1 MIRKDSDSELNL
13 HHRSQKEACKSVKA
27 KLDCMHRV
35 CVVHFLQLEIS
46 LHSIFSKAKI
56 KRQNSDFTRPLHS
69 GTWDL
74 CDLGDVAQLLQRSSI

>member
-56 KRQNSDFTRPLHS
+56 KRQTVTLRDPWIQGH
-69 GTWDL
+69 GTYATWE
-74 CDLGDVAQLLQRSSI
+74 QLLQSMFCV